1 MVSSNP
7 LFRGGWTAKK
17 FGATVIDDIW
27 QEVTIF
33 TLVATRTIHFNSYTP
48 GLTDLQLL
56 SLYRR
61 RRRSIL
67 GFQTNF

>member
-7 LFRGGWTAKK
+7 LFRGPWTAKK

-33 TLVATRTIHFNSYTP
+33 TLVATRTIHFNSYAP

-56 SLYRR
+56 YLYRR

-67 GFQTNF
+67 GFPTNF

>member
-7 LFRGGWTAKK
+7 LFHGRWTAKK

-33 TLVATRTIHFNSYTP
+33 TLIATRTIRLNFYTS
-48 GLTDLQLL
+48 GLTDL
-56 SLYRR
+56 
-61 RRRSIL
+61 
-67 GFQTNF
+67 